1 MKEGGL
7 ILYNKKV
14 IAEQDNV
21 LSFMMNTFKKN
32 LFSKGPLNI
41 SLPVTVFN
49 CRSQLS
55 QYAHAFSR
63 SPRYLEEAAKMT
75 DPVERMKRVM
85 MAGLSNSLL
94 FVDIS
99 KPFNPILG

>member
-7 ILYNKKV
+7 VLYNKRV
-14 IAEQDNV
+14 IADQDSV
-21 LSFMMNTFKKN
+21 LSFMMSTFKKN

-55 QYAHAFSR
+55 QYAHAYSQ
-63 SPRYLEEAAKMT
+63 SPRYLEEAAKLK
-75 DPVERMKRVM
+75 DPV
-85 MAGLSNSLL
+85 
-94 FVDIS
+94 
-99 KPFNPILG
+99 

>member
-1 MKEGGL
+1 MYQKPYEDIILKDDWHMIKEGGL
-7 ILYNKKV
+7 ILHNKKV

-55 QYAHAFSR
+55 QYAHALSV
-63 SPRYLEEAAKMT
+63 SPRYLEEAAK
-75 DPVERMKRVM
+75 
-85 MAGLSNSLL
+85 
-94 FVDIS
+94 
-99 KPFNPILG
+99 